1 MVEYDRLAT
10 FVEEKSGTNLDFSTG
25 PWIHGA
31 CSIAKEDS
39 ARGTV
44 AGQEEL
50 HWIPSLTR

>member
-10 FVEEKSGTNLDFSTG
+10 FVDFSTG

-50 HWIPSLTR
+50 HRIPSLTR